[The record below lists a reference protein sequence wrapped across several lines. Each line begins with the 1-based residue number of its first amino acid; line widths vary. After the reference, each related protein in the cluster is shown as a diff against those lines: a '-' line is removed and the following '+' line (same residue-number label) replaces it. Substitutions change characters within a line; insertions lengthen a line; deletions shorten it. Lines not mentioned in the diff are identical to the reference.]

1 MPETL
6 QDGGIYFNPEDE
18 NSIAAAVSKIVKN
31 NQLRL
36 DVANR
41 AKELSEQ
48 YSWMRCSEETFEFVI
63 NTHQGLKFPL
73 NENG

>member
-18 NSIAAAVSKIVKN
+18 NSIAAAVGKIIKN

-36 DVANR
+36 KIVKR

-48 YSWMRCSEETFEFVI
+48 YSWKRCSEETFEFII
-63 NTHQGLKFPL
+63 NTHQGLKFSL
-73 NENG
+73 NENS